1 MRFVDGDER
10 DRHTDGEVAESFGF
24 QTFRR
29 HVQQFDLA
37 GERLRED
44 EILFVRRLSGVD
56 ERGRKA
62 TSFRASTWSRMSEI
76 NGEMTMATPGR
87 IAAGI

>member
-1 MRFVDGDER
+1 MRNGVRFVDGDER

-62 TSFRASTWSRMSEI
+62 HVVQGVDLVAHE
-76 NGEMTMATPGR
+76 
-87 IAAGI
+87 

>member
-44 EILFVRRLSGVD
+44 EILFVRRLSG
-56 ERGRKA
+56 
-62 TSFRASTWSRMSEI
+62 RA
-76 NGEMTMATPGR
+76 
-87 IAAGI
+87 

>member
-1 MRFVDGDER
+1 MPPLGDAVRFVDGDER

-29 HVQQFDLA
+29 HVQQFELFLNRQPADVN
-37 GERLRED
+37 
-44 EILFVRRLSGVD
+44 LFVRRLSGVD

-62 TSFRASTWSRMSEI
+62 HVVQGVDLVAHE
-76 NGEMTMATPGR
+76 
-87 IAAGI
+87 

>member
-29 HVQQFDLA
+29 HVQQFDLPGGGL
-37 GERLRED
+37 GEHHRL
-44 EILFVRRLSGVD
+44 LVGSLSGVD

-62 TSFRASTWSRMSEI
+62 HVVQGVDLVAHE
-76 NGEMTMATPGR
+76 
-87 IAAGI
+87 